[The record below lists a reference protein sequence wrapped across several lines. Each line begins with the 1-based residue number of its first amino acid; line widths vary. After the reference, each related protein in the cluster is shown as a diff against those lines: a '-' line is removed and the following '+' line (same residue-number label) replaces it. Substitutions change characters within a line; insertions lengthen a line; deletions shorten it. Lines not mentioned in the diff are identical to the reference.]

1 MIAIGFFVVVV
12 GFAIIMIGAVLG
24 GGNGNAKV
32 AIGGFI
38 GPIPFGFANDPR
50 MLKVVIAISVAIFAL
65 FFLVPLVL
73 RYLR

>member
-24 GGNGNAKV
+24 GGSGNAKV